1 MLSHDSRLRCSFVD
15 LYYVLYGTRRPLC
28 IPVPELATILN
39 VKHERNIS
47 PMQDKE
53 VSKHLTFPP
62 NCYQT
67 WHQIKTGSVFF
78 VSPGDDSC
86 CSPSASVSPV
96 TQDLFYRNSN
106 SVSYVTYTNY
116 TEVKVYG
123 IEMTV
128 ISSFCVFYLKLFIW
142 CKWNWYCAS
151 VPNIVN
157 WI

>member
-53 VSKHLTFPP
+53 VSKHLTFSL

-67 WHQIKTGSVFF
+67 QHQIRTGSVFY
-78 VSPGDDSC
+78 VSLGDDSC
-86 CSPSASVSPV
+86 CSPASVSHV
-96 TQDLFYRNSN
+96 MQVLFCRNSS
-106 SVSYVTYTNY
+106 SVSCVTYTNC
-116 TEVKVYG
+116 TEVKACGGEV
-123 IEMTV
+123 TV
-128 ISSFCVFYLKLFIW
+128 ISSFCVFCLKLFIW
-142 CKWNWYCAS
+142 F
-151 VPNIVN
+151 
-157 WI
+157 